1 MSATND
7 ADIALNLCADVLAA
21 AQKLLE
27 LMPKFERAVSQAQAS
42 LASERAGHEQVKT
55 QITIDQTE
63 AAATKLQLRAQVARV
78 QAAAAS
84 FQ

>member
-1 MSATND
+1 MIATND
-7 ADIALNLCADVLAA
+7 IDIALNLCADVLAA

-27 LMPKFERAVSQAQAS
+27 LMPKFERAVSQAQSS
-42 LASERAGHEQVKT
+42 LASERAQHEQT
-55 QITIDQTE
+55 SRQISIDQSE
-63 AAATKLQLRAQVARV
+63 AAAAKLQLRAQVARV